1 MKTCNSKCF
10 DLPTECVRVYNCIG
24 LKCYILW
31 VVQLKTEPGF
41 RASLMALHFCV
52 LICII
57 NLPHVRVGGGNYLL
71 QLSDMHDFEGNGTV
85 GHCIVNF
92 L

>member
-1 MKTCNSKCF
+1 
-10 DLPTECVRVYNCIG
+10 
-24 LKCYILW
+24 
-31 VVQLKTEPGF
+31 
-41 RASLMALHFCV
+41 MALHFCV